1 MELVLME
8 FVMCRRCTCC
18 HGDWFCTLIPL
29 MSHSMCWYRAISTSD
44 VARHFYRENSGKFDE
59 IISMHCEATSGMAR
73 LIVPTIYMFYTE
85 EAENAVK
92 ANRRD
97 FSHTH
102 DSIQRYYAE
111 LVCDLSKDIID
122 SKESERSRE
131 CGVSWQHSFRNYR
144 LVVCKEKE
152 DLCVC
157 FEAIHGVTEA
167 QVKELIRRLRMSIW
181 LDARGTRAVGE
192 VMNDVFWKRAETT
205 PRHEAWSAFSAST
218 GEGIGE
224 EEV

>member
-1 MELVLME
+1 
-8 FVMCRRCTCC
+8 
-18 HGDWFCTLIPL
+18 
-29 MSHSMCWYRAISTSD
+29 
-44 VARHFYRENSGKFDE
+44 
-59 IISMHCEATSGMAR
+59 MHCEATSGMAR

-92 ANRRD
+92 ANPRY
-97 FSHTH
+97 SPHH
-102 DSIQRYYAE
+102 DNIQKRYTR
-111 LVCDLSKDIID
+111 LVQEMSKDLID
-122 SKESERSRE
+122 SKESERSCE
-131 CGVSWQHSFRNYR
+131 CGGAKHSFQNYR

-167 QVKELIRRLRMSIW
+167 QVKELIRRLRMCIW
-181 LDARGTRAVGE
+181 LDARGTRALGE
-192 VMNDVFWKRAETT
+192 VMNDVFWKRAATT